1 MLPARRALVSVSDKS
16 GLSELAEGLR
26 SLGIE
31 ILSTGGTL
39 AYLRQLGVAAVAVS
53 DVTGFPEIL
62 DGRVKTLHPRIHAGI
77 LASRSRP
84 AHGEQLAAHQ
94 IDRIDLVIVNL
105 YPFATTAADPAASFD
120 DVIEQI
126 DIGGP
131 AMVRAAAKNFAGV
144 AVVVDPADYTRL
156 LAALAASDGV
166 VPEALRREL
175 AVKAFRHTQSYD
187 AAIADWLAHHA
198 GSATAAA
205 AAAGAAGRA
214 AAADRAAAAA
224 DRAAADLGAATT
236 AGTAGSAELAQGAGS
251 TASAPETAGTAGL
264 AAAPGTAGS
273 PPAGPALRAAFP
285 ARLQLELEQAAE
297 LRYGENPHQ
306 GGAVYAAVRALVPV
320 AGTEQQAAAPAAG
333 SGAATHPVGG
343 GVAAVQP
350 SGGAATA
357 LVPGVQEG
365 EAAGAPPA
373 ATAFVAAGGP
383 LGGYRQLAGKELS
396 WNNLLDA
403 DAARKA
409 AALFAEPAVV
419 IVKHN
424 NPCGIGR
431 GADLVAAYHRALA
444 TDPVSAFGSV
454 IAVNGTVDGPLA
466 EAMADLFV
474 EVLLAP
480 GFDDEARRR
489 FAAKKNLRLVECPPY
504 RPTAGEIELRAIAGG
519 FLAQPPDALP
529 DDAALWTSPTR
540 RAPTAEERRAL
551 DFAWRVARYVK
562 SNAIVIANGDQTVG
576 IGAGQMS
583 RVDSCRIAIEKA
595 QLPVAGTVAASDAFF
610 PFRDGLDVLAAAGV
624 TAVVQPGG
632 SRRDPEVFAAADEH
646 GMAML
651 LTGIRHFRH

>member
-1 MLPARRALVSVSDKS
+1 MLPAHRALVSVFDKA
-16 GLSELAEGLR
+16 GLAELAHGLQ

-31 ILSTGGTL
+31 IVSTGGTL
-39 AYLRQLGVAAVAVS
+39 AYLRQLGVQAVAVS

-77 LASRSRP
+77 LASRSTP
-84 AHGEQLAAHQ
+84 AHTEQLAAHV

-105 YPFATTAADPAASFD
+105 YPFRETAADPAATFD
-120 DVIEQI
+120 EVIEKI

-144 AVVVDPADYTRL
+144 AVVVEPADYTRL
-156 LAALAASDGV
+156 LAALSASDGV
-166 VPEALRREL
+166 VPESLRREL

-187 AAIADWLAHHA
+187 AAVAEWLGRHADAVTSAGEQATGIASAPAA
-198 GSATAAA
+198 GTAAA
-205 AAAGAAGRA
+205 PAGGNAAASAAAGV
-214 AAADRAAAAA
+214 
-224 DRAAADLGAATT
+224 
-236 AGTAGSAELAQGAGS
+236 
-251 TASAPETAGTAGL
+251 
-264 AAAPGTAGS
+264 
-273 PPAGPALRAAFP
+273 AFP
-285 ARLQLELEQAAE
+285 ARLALELERTDE

-306 GGAVYAAVRALVPV
+306 GGAVYAVTA
-320 AGTEQQAAAPAAG
+320 
-333 SGAATHPVGG
+333 GG
-343 GVAAVQP
+343 GA
-350 SGGAATA
+350 
-357 LVPGVQEG
+357 
-365 EAAGAPPA
+365 
-373 ATAFVAAGGP
+373 

-403 DAARKA
+403 DAARKMA
-409 AALFAEPAVV
+409 AQFAEPAVV

-431 GADLVAAYHRALA
+431 GADLAAAYERALA

-454 IAVNGTVDGPLA
+454 IAVNGPVDGRLA
-466 EAMADLFV
+466 AAMADLFI

-504 RPTAGEIELRAIAGG
+504 HPAAGEIELRAISGG
-519 FLAQPPDALP
+519 FLAQPPDAFP
-529 DDAALWTSPTR
+529 DDPAAWTSPPR
-540 RAPTAEERRAL
+540 RGPSAEERRAL

-562 SNAIVIANGDQTVG
+562 SNAIVIAGGDQTVG
-576 IGAGQMS
+576 VGAGQMS
-583 RVDSCRIAIEKA
+583 RVDSCRIAIQKA

-632 SRRDPEVFAAADEH
+632 SKRDGEVIAAANEH

-651 LTGIRHFRH
+651 LTGTRHFRH

>member
-1 MLPARRALVSVSDKS
+1 MLPAHRALVSVYDKA
-16 GLSELAEGLR
+16 GLAELAQGLQ

-31 ILSTGGTL
+31 IVSTGGTL
-39 AYLRQLGVAAVAVS
+39 SYLRQLGVPAVAVS

-77 LASRSRP
+77 LASRSTP
-84 AHGEQLAAHQ
+84 AHTEQLAAHV

-105 YPFATTAADPAASFD
+105 YPFRETAADPAATFD
-120 DVIEQI
+120 EVIEKI

-144 AVVVDPADYTRL
+144 AVVVEPADYTRL
-156 LAALAASDGV
+156 LAALSASDGV
-166 VPEALRREL
+166 VPETLRREL

-187 AAIADWLAHHA
+187 AAVAEWLARHA
-198 GSATAAA
+198 AAVTGAGGDSAGATAAA
-205 AAAGAAGRA
+205 
-214 AAADRAAAAA
+214 
-224 DRAAADLGAATT
+224 
-236 AGTAGSAELAQGAGS
+236 
-251 TASAPETAGTAGL
+251 PP
-264 AAAPGTAGS
+264 APGIV
-273 PPAGPALRAAFP
+273 FP
-285 ARLQLELEQAAE
+285 ARLARERERTDE

-306 GGAVYAAVRALVPV
+306 AGAVYSV
-320 AGTEQQAAAPAAG
+320 TAAPAA
-333 SGAATHPVGG
+333 
-343 GVAAVQP
+343 P
-350 SGGAATA
+350 SA
-357 LVPGVQEG
+357 
-365 EAAGAPPA
+365 PA
-373 ATAFVAAGGP
+373 APAPGAFVAAGGA

-403 DAARKA
+403 DAARKMA
-409 AALFAEPAVV
+409 AQFAEPAVV

-431 GADLVAAYHRALA
+431 GADLTAAYERALA

-454 IAVNGTVDGPLA
+454 IAVNGPVDGRLA
-466 EAMADLFV
+466 AAMAELFV

-504 RPTAGEIELRAIAGG
+504 RPAAGEIELRAIAGG
-519 FLAQPPDALP
+519 FLAQPPDAFP
-529 DDAALWTSPTR
+529 DDPAAWTSPTR
-540 RAPTAEERRAL
+540 RAPSAEERRAL

-576 IGAGQMS
+576 VGAGQMS
-583 RVDSCRIAIEKA
+583 RVDSCRIAIQKA

-632 SRRDPEVFAAADEH
+632 SKRDGEVIAAADEH

-651 LTGIRHFRH
+651 LTGTRHFRH